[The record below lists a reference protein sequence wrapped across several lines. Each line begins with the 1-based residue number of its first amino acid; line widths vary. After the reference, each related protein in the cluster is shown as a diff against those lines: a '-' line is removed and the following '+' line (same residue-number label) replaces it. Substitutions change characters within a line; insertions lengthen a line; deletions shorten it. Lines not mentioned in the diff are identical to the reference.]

1 MSKQQVDVLVIG
13 SGIAG
18 LTFALELAETA
29 TVMVVTKKDKAESA
43 TNYAQGG
50 IAAAIGRD
58 DSIELHIQDTLETG
72 AGLCKEEVVRA
83 VATEGPERIRRLR
96 EWGAMFTEEQEGNLA
111 LGREG
116 GHSANRIVHKADHTG
131 REVENALLEQLK
143 SHPKVVLWE
152 NALAVDLVTD
162 RHLFSSSSS
171 SRPKNR
177 RVYGAYVYNQDTQ
190 HVELITAHLTLLASG
205 GMGCVWTNTTNPGI
219 ATGDGV
225 AMAWRAGAR
234 IANLEFMQFHPTAL
248 YDPRR
253 EHDGRAFLIT
263 EAVRGHGGILLNHRH
278 ERFMENQHPLK
289 ELAPRDVVARAIDS
303 ERKKW
308 GLEHVW
314 LDVTH
319 LDSTDIRKRFPM
331 IFETLMAEHDI
342 DITCQL
348 IPVVPAAHYQC
359 GGVVTDMSSRTTL
372 DRLFVAGEVAHTGLH
387 GANRLASNSLLEA
400 VVFAARAAIEAKKVL
415 DDCRNETLP
424 DVPEWNDSGTY
435 DPEEW
440 VLIRHDRREIQVLM
454 EDYVGIVR
462 SDLRLQR
469 AARRLATIAAEVEDY
484 WRRTTVSPELVEL
497 RNVAQVARLIVKC
510 ARQRKESRG
519 LHYTTDF
526 PNIDN
531 ILGARDTVI

>member
-1 MSKQQVDVLVIG
+1 MNKQEFDILVIG

-18 LTFALELAETA
+18 LSFALEMADSA

-50 IAAAIGRD
+50 IAAAIGND
-58 DSIELHIQDTLETG
+58 DSIDLHIKDTLVTG
-72 AGLCKEEVVRA
+72 AGLCKDAAVRA
-83 VATEGPERIRRLR
+83 VATEGPDRIRRLI
-96 EWGAMFTEEQEGNLA
+96 EWGAEFTEEHGNLS

-116 GHSANRIVHKADHTG
+116 GHSANRIVHKADYTG
-131 REVENALLEQLK
+131 REVEHALLEALK
-143 SHPKVVLWE
+143 NHPQVELWE

-162 RHLFSSSSS
+162 RHLVSA
-171 SRPKNR
+171 SRPKSR
-177 RVYGAYVYNQDTQ
+177 TVYGAYVYNQETGRVD
-190 HVELITAHLTLLASG
+190 LIQGHITLLASG
-205 GMGCVWTNTTNPGI
+205 GMGCVWTNTTNPSI

-253 EHDGRAFLIT
+253 DVDGRAFLIT
-263 EAVRGHGGILLNHRH
+263 EAVRGFGGILLNHRH
-278 ERFMENQHPLK
+278 ERFMEGQHPLK

-319 LDSTDIRKRFPM
+319 LDSDELRNRFPM

-342 DITCQL
+342 DFTCQL

-359 GGVVTDMSSRTTL
+359 GGVVTDMHSRSTL
-372 DRLFVAGEVAHTGLH
+372 DRLFAAGEVAHTGLH

-400 VVFAARAAIEAKKVL
+400 VVFSHRAADEAKKL
-415 DDCRNETLP
+415 LEECRTESMP
-424 DVPEWNDSGTY
+424 DIPEWNDSGTY

-484 WRRTTVSPELVEL
+484 WRRTTVSPDLVEL
-497 RNVAQVARLIVKC
+497 RNLAQVARMIVKC

-526 PNIDN
+526 PRIDN

>member
-1 MSKQQVDVLVIG
+1 VSRQDCDVLVIG

-18 LTFALELAETA
+18 LSFALEMAERA
-29 TVMVVTKKDKAESA
+29 SVMVVTKKDKAESA

-50 IAAAIGRD
+50 IAAAIGDD
-58 DSIELHIQDTLETG
+58 DSIDLHIRDTLETG
-72 AGLCKEEVVRA
+72 AGLCKDEVVRL
-83 VATEGPERIRRLR
+83 VASEGPERIRRLR
-96 EWGAMFTEEQEGNLA
+96 EWGANFSQSGGNLS

-116 GHSANRIVHKADHTG
+116 GHSKNRIVHKADHTG
-131 REVENALLEQLK
+131 REVEHALLEQLK
-143 SHPKVVLWE
+143 QHPQVVLWE

-162 RHLFSSSSS
+162 RHLVAT
-171 SRPKNR
+171 SRPKSR
-177 RVYGAYVYNQDTQ
+177 RVYGAYVFNQETGRVD
-190 HVELITAHLTLLASG
+190 LIRARITLLASG
-205 GMGCVWTNTTNPGI
+205 GMGCVWPNTTNPSI

-253 EHDGRAFLIT
+253 QHDGRAFLIT
-263 EAVRGHGGILLNHRH
+263 EAVRGFGGILRNHKG
-278 ERFMENQHPLK
+278 ERFMENVHPLK

-308 GLEHVW
+308 GVEHVW

-319 LDSTDIRKRFPM
+319 LDSKKVRERFPM
-331 IFETLMAEHDI
+331 IFETLVNEHDI
-342 DITCQL
+342 DITCQP

-359 GGVVTDMSSRTTL
+359 GGVVTDTEAHTTL
-372 DRLFVAGEVAHTGLH
+372 DRLFAAGEVAHTGLH

-400 VVFAARAAIEAKKVL
+400 VVFAQRANEEAQRVL
-415 DDCRNETLP
+415 GYAKDEEMP
-424 DVPEWNDSGTY
+424 DIPEWNDSGTY

-497 RNVAQVARLIVKC
+497 RNMAQVARLIVKC

-519 LHYTTDF
+519 LHFTTDF
-526 PNIDN
+526 PSVDN